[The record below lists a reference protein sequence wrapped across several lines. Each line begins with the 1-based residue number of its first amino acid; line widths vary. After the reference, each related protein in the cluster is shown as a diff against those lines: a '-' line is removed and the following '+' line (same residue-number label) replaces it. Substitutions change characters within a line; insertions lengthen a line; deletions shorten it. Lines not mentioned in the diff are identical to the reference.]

1 MKAYKESEL
10 KKGWFVGDFQ
20 PTCLVTQN
28 AEIAV
33 KRYKAGEHERSHHH
47 KIATELTFV
56 VSGRVKMNGVEY
68 VEGDIILMEPGEST
82 DFLAITD
89 STNVVVKV
97 PGAKHDKYE
106 D

>member
-1 MKAYKESEL
+1 M
-10 KKGWFVGDFQ
+10 
-20 PTCLVTQN
+20 TQN

-97 PGAKHDKYE
+97 PGAKNDKYE